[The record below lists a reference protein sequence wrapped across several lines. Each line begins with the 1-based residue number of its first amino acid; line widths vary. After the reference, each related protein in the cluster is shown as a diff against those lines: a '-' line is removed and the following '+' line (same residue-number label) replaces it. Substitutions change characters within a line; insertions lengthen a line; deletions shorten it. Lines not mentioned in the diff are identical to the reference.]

1 MGHLSILLFSTSFSY
16 ATDTDQR
23 LRFMQGLRYTTDYD
37 HRNLETIDIPAIR
50 LKQAAWKPSWMHPS
64 QAANLS

>member
-50 LKQAAWKPSWMHPS
+50 LKQAA
-64 QAANLS
+64 